1 MRNAPAM
8 TGLRALEAVLRTG
21 SLSAAARELCV
32 TPAAISHRLRD
43 LEARCGAPLVYRS
56 GNRFVPTETGR
67 AVTVALGDAFQRIR
81 MADELLHDGRSTEFR
96 ITASYSFAV
105 LWLMP
110 RIPIFEKMFP
120 DTDLVINPTHDP
132 LNHGPS
138 DVTIVHAAHKPKGTR
153 WRLLFDDRCAAIAR
167 PEHPFFATE
176 TGNMQD
182 VLDSRLLHIAHQ
194 RGRDW
199 GEYSWRDWAAQLGL
213 SWSDAKKKGPSV
225 SAEHLAAEMLPKSDL
240 FALISV
246 VNASD
251 LLASN
256 RLRLVKGSEAATGC
270 SYWIGSRYDS
280 GPFAGRAKRFI
291 KLMIDSLKV

>member
-56 GNRFVPTETGR
+56 GNRFEATETGR
-67 AVTVALGDAFQRIR
+67 AVTAALGDAFQRIR
-81 MADELLHDGRSTEFR
+81 LADELLQDGRSGELR

-110 RIPIFEKMFP
+110 RIPLLEGQFP

-132 LNHGPS
+132 LAYGPS
-138 DVTIVHAAHKPKGTR
+138 DVTIVHSARRPEGPGWTA
-153 WRLLFDDRCAAIAR
+153 LFEDRCAAVAR
-167 PEHPFFATE
+167 PQHPFFGRDRQELQA
-176 TGNMQD
+176 
-182 VLDSRLLHIAHQ
+182 VLEYRLLHIAHEK
-194 RGRDW
+194 GRDW
-199 GEYSWRDWAAQLGL
+199 GEYRWQDWAAQLGL
-213 SWSDAKKKGPSV
+213 TWPVTRTKGPAV
-225 SAEHLAAEMLPKSDL
+225 SAEHLAAEMLSASDL

-256 RLRLVKGSEAATGC
+256 RLTVVPGSEARTGC
-270 SYWIGSRYDS
+270 SYWISNHDKGGTRSAQAR
-280 GPFAGRAKRFI
+280 RFTDFMVE
-291 KLMIDSLKV
+291 KLRT

>member
-8 TGLRALEAVLRTG
+8 TGLRALDAVLRTG

-56 GNRFVPTETGR
+56 GNRFEATETGR
-67 AVTVALGDAFQRIR
+67 AVAVALGDAFDRIR
-81 MADELLHDGRSTEFR
+81 QADALLQDGRPGALR

-110 RIPIFEKMFP
+110 RIPMLEKRFP

-132 LNHGPS
+132 LGQAPA
-138 DVTIVHAAHKPKGTR
+138 DVTILHAAHRPEGPGWT
-153 WRLLFDDRCAAIAR
+153 LLFDDRCAAVAR
-167 PEHPFFATE
+167 PEHPFFASDHAD
-176 TGNMQD
+176 MQD
-182 VLDSRLLHIAHQ
+182 ILDRRLLHIAHQ
-194 RGRDW
+194 KGRDW

-213 SWSDAKKKGPSV
+213 SWSDAMQKGPSV
-225 SAEHLAAEMLPKSDL
+225 SAEHLAAEMLATSDL

-256 RLRLVKGSEAATGC
+256 RLRTVAGTEVATGC
-270 SYWIGSRYDS
+270 SYWIGSRIET
-280 GPFAGRAKRFI
+280 GPRATRAKRFI
-291 KLMIDSLKV
+291 NLMIESLKA